1 MKKLKKMN
9 KNWNNNLTPEQNYIL
24 KHEGTEPP
32 GSSHLNNEKRKG
44 SYHCAGCDAMP
55 NEKHDHFYE
64 DEDAFKKHKKDQLTF
79 HFGIYQF
86 AWDPDRIDPT
96 QNVNSVVYKKDI
108 VVKKIN

>member
-1 MKKLKKMN
+1 
-9 KNWNNNLTPEQNYIL
+9 
-24 KHEGTEPP
+24 
-32 GSSHLNNEKRKG
+32 
-44 SYHCAGCDAMP
+44 MP
-55 NEKHDHFYE
+55 NPKHNQFYE
-64 DEDAFKKHKKDQLTF
+64 DEWAFENHAKDGLMF

>member
-1 MKKLKKMN
+1 MLIEH
-9 KNWNNNLTPEQNYIL
+9 P
-24 KHEGTEPP
+24 
-32 GSSHLNNEKRKG
+32 
-44 SYHCAGCDAMP
+44 
-55 NEKHDHFYE
+55 
-64 DEDAFKKHKKDQLTF
+64 KDQLTF